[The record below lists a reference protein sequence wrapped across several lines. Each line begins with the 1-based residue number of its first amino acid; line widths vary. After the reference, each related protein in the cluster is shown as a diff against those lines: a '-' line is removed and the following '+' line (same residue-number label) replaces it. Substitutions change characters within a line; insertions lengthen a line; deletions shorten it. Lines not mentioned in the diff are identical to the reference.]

1 MRFECHL
8 RRVASCQTERSL
20 CSRRPA
26 RTRAREDNFPRV
38 NSSFASA
45 RGAGGKEDTKGA
57 LTLSSGDKGPILGPH
72 GVLTRQW
79 ERTLG
84 EKYPGLRT
92 DGIFS
97 DEERRG
103 VDTPKGTEEGR
114 RRWGLSRRG
123 RGGEGRIC
131 GKRGCNEAAS
141 QARI

>member
-1 MRFECHL
+1 MRFECHSL
-8 RRVASCQTERSL
+8 RIASCQTKRSL
-20 CSRRPA
+20 FVPAVQRERIISRELIPPSLPLG
-26 RTRAREDNFPRV
+26 E
-38 NSSFASA
+38 SEE
-45 RGAGGKEDTKGA
+45 KEDTKGA

-97 DEERRG
+97 NEKRR
-103 VDTPKGTEEGR
+103 EALIR
-114 RRWGLSRRG
+114 RREPRG
-123 RGGEGRIC
+123 MSEGGRTLGIAEEGEGRIC